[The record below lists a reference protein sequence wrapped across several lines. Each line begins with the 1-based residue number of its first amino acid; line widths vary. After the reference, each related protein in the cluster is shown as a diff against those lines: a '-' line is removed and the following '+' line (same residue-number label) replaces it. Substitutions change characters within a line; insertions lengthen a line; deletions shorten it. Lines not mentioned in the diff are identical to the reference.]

1 MSKRKKYTLREVIQE
16 LQDIAA
22 SEVLDITK
30 ELKLLKDT
38 EDVRLQKKNKEFNK
52 TRAQQ
57 AFMWLQS
64 KLDELGEDE

>member
-57 AFMWLQS
+57 VFM
-64 KLDELGEDE
+64 